1 MSGSRVSLARRSAR
15 QYGAKDVNILAD
27 PIGKRALLCITT
39 YLNLV
44 LVQFAQYRPVQWFL
58 KPLFFEV
65 PQREANAVFAGRQ
78 WLYSEI
84 AEQLLPDRSD
94 SRGVIITGT
103 PGSGKT
109 AVILQLVGNS
119 CFGHGQSGL
128 QGERGYMMCQY
139 VSLNFQIVCQLLIF
153 KRRMVKHS
161 RNQKQLRVI

>member
-109 AVILQLVGNS
+109 ALLLQLVTNS
-119 CFGHGQSGL
+119 CFGSGQSGL
-128 QGERGYMMCQY
+128 QGE
-139 VSLNFQIVCQLLIF
+139 
-153 KRRMVKHS
+153 
-161 RNQKQLRVI
+161 

>member
-1 MSGSRVSLARRSAR
+1 MASLTSGMSFLQLPGMAERRHSLNKLSGAMSGSRVSLARRSAR
-15 QYGAKDVNILAD
+15 QHGAEDIHMLAD
-27 PIGKRALLCITT
+27 PHGRRALLCLQN
-39 YLNLV
+39 YLYLV
-44 LVQFAQYRPVQWFL
+44 SVQCAQYRPVQWFL

-109 AVILQLVGNS
+109 ALLLQLVDNS
-119 CFGHGQSGL
+119 CFGSGQSGL
-128 QGERGYMMCQY
+128 QGE
-139 VSLNFQIVCQLLIF
+139 
-153 KRRMVKHS
+153 
-161 RNQKQLRVI
+161 